1 MNEPVLRNG
10 IPIEKGIVLTKQF
23 LDNNK
28 ELFTKYLN
36 FWIQYPDL

>member
-1 MNEPVLRNG
+1 MDINENTVYRDG

-23 LDNNK
+23 LDDNQ

-36 FWIQYPDL
+36 FWI